1 MASPD
6 SCGLAL
12 STRVIQQMG
21 RRAFT
26 TLTSMDEVLQWEL
39 VAAVETISDRHM
51 LPVLLVILERFPFC
65 DS

>member
-1 MASPD
+1 
-6 SCGLAL
+6 
-12 STRVIQQMG
+12 
-21 RRAFT
+21 
-26 TLTSMDEVLQWEL
+26 MDEVLQWEL